1 MSFLEQIKAYLRK
14 TPLYRPLKT
23 LGALAGYGSYGLPFA
38 HTVAAEPFLE
48 RAIAR
53 LGPPSLDNKNG
64 EFYSYFSEIW
74 GDGYERALYD
84 QYGAYLPYIAHL
96 RNGAFLDIGCGAGE
110 FVAFLRDHGIL
121 AEGIDPETRE
131 VERAQ
136 ALDRV
141 VQQDDAIS
149 YLEASEKQFDGIS
162 MLEVI
167 EHLTPEEIN
176 ELIPLIFQR
185 LAPGGVFLV
194 ETINIKH
201 PLAFHVFYTDPTH
214 RRPLPSDWL
223 AFLLQWHGFT
233 NLQIVYTSPLA
244 VTLAESHDP
253 SRAYFN
259 YAIIAQKPG
268 EPGVNP

>member
-1 MSFLEQIKAYLRK
+1 M
-14 TPLYRPLKT
+14 
-23 LGALAGYGSYGLPFA
+23 
-38 HTVAAEPFLE
+38 
-48 RAIAR
+48 
-53 LGPPSLDNKNG
+53 
-64 EFYSYFSEIW
+64 
-74 GDGYERALYD
+74 
-84 QYGAYLPYIAHL
+84 
-96 RNGAFLDIGCGAGE
+96 DIGCGAGE